1 MFGKEYKI
9 TGHCFTNTESMIYQ
23 YGKYDLCMRHDESMI
38 YQYGKY
44 DLCMRHDGSLS
55 HKVALQN
62 FIRML
67 FYKLNVDL

>member
-1 MFGKEYKI
+1 MKI
-9 TGHCFTNTESMIYQ
+9 EVLRIYESYETRPEIWRTCSLKLRVLDKNQ
-23 YGKYDLCMRHDESMI
+23 DGL
-38 YQYGKY
+38 
-44 DLCMRHDGSLS
+44 LCMRHDGSLS

>member
-1 MFGKEYKI
+1 MLFSARKSREEQEYRI
-9 TGHCFTNTESMIYQ
+9 
-23 YGKYDLCMRHDESMI
+23 
-38 YQYGKY
+38 
-44 DLCMRHDGSLS
+44 CMRHDGSLS

>member
-1 MFGKEYKI
+1 MPYYSGTGVLVILNHSPDYFLSYTPLSPI
-9 TGHCFTNTESMIYQ
+9 TITHNYSLLI
-23 YGKYDLCMRHDESMI
+23 I
-38 YQYGKY
+38 
-44 DLCMRHDGSLS
+44 DGSLS